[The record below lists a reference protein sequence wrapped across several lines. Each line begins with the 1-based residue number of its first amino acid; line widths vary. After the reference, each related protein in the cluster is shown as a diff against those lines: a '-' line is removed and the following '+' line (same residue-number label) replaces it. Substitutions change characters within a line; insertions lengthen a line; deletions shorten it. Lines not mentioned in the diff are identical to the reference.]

1 MSAPVE
7 AALSH
12 LAERLPDWIRP
23 GQRPWSALR
32 SLGPAFVRSPAALER
47 LAPPEHV
54 RQRWQCDLRVARATN
69 LVTLDAL
76 ARALAALRAA
86 GVRPIVFKGAAAV
99 ERLYLDIGCRPMDDA
114 DVLVHAGDRG
124 AAVAALVGAGFA
136 PVAVDAGR
144 LGPVGATLHAAQAYR
159 RAQGMV
165 AAEIDLHWQ
174 PVSDARLRAA
184 FPGCSDHG
192 LWARAQPTTF
202 AGEPAFALS
211 RVDAPLVTAAAQ
223 ILGHPWS
230 HPLGYLDL
238 HLMLGALG
246 DDQRREL
253 ARRAR
258 RLGLDRL
265 LYWSLRFTH
274 ELFGTEGLEPALK
287 ELPVSAAQQRLVE
300 LLVRGDWLGLAGFR
314 REMTQRDLFVL
325 VLAGPGGLLRLL
337 RASLAA
343 REPDGRRR
351 AAGLDARSSART
363 VRWLAEAAI
372 LTLVERPGR
381 V

>member
-1 MSAPVE
+1 VGDSVDT
-7 AALSH
+7 ALSH
-12 LAERLPDWIRP
+12 LVDRLPRWTRP
-23 GQRPWSALR
+23 GQPPWPALR
-32 SLGPAFVRSPAALER
+32 ALGPALVRSPGALER
-47 LAPPEHV
+47 LAPPEHL
-54 RQRWQCDLRVARATN
+54 RQRWRSDLRVARATN
-69 LVTLDAL
+69 LVVLDAL
-76 ARALAALRAA
+76 AHALAALRAA
-86 GVRPIVFKGAAAV
+86 GVRSIVFKGAAAV
-99 ERLYLDIGCRPMDDA
+99 ERLYPDVGCRPMDDA
-114 DVLVHAGDRG
+114 DVLVHPSDR
-124 AAVAALVGAGFA
+124 AAAAAALVGAGFA

-144 LGPVGATLHAAQAYR
+144 LGPVGATLHAAHAYR
-159 RAQGMV
+159 RVQGFV
-165 AAEIDLHWQ
+165 AAEVDLHWQ

-184 FPGCSDHG
+184 FPGSSDRG
-192 LWARAQPTTF
+192 LWARAQATTF

-211 RVDAPLVTAAAQ
+211 RVDAALVTATAQ

-253 ARRAR
+253 AERAR
-258 RLGLDRL
+258 RLELVPL
-265 LYWSLRFTH
+265 LYWSLRFTR
-274 ELFGTEGLEPALK
+274 ELFGTDGLEPTLE
-287 ELPVSAAQQRLVE
+287 ELAPPVAQRRLGE
-300 LLVRGDWLGLAGFR
+300 LLVRGDWLGLAAFR

-325 VLAGPGGLLRLL
+325 ALAGPRGVLRLL

-351 AAGLDARSSART
+351 AAGIDARSSART
-363 VRWLAEAAI
+363 ARWLAEAAI